1 MQNRL
6 HSMQLCA
13 ITDRRRLSAAT
24 QSEGA
29 LRRQLLGLVVSW
41 TAGGVHFIQL
51 REKDLAAPDLQS
63 LAREMAEK
71 IDHNRSKLLVNVSAE
86 ESAALAVAAG
96 ADGVHLAGK
105 PTPGTALRVRQLFR
119 AADRAAGRTVGIDA
133 IISVPCHTLDDIV
146 VARKEQVDLMLFS
159 PVFEKPAGP
168 QAALA
173 GPAVSFHPATELSSR
188 PERSA
193 VEGPAVSLPQAAPQG
208 LEALRR
214 ACAAAEGIPV
224 LALGGVT
231 SINARDCLTA
241 GAAGVAGI
249 RLFAAD
255 DWRRLLPAN

>member
-24 QSEGA
+24 QSEAA
-29 LRRQLLGLVVSW
+29 LRRQLLGLVEGW

-71 IDHNRSKLLVNVSAE
+71 IDHNRSKLLVNVSAA
-86 ESAALAVAAG
+86 ESAVLAVAAG

-105 PTPGTALRVRQLFR
+105 PTPGAALRVRQIF
-119 AADRAAGRTVGIDA
+119 RAAGRTMGLEA
-133 IISVPCHTLDDIV
+133 IISVPCHTLDDIH

-159 PVFEKPAGP
+159 PVFEKLAGP
-168 QAALA
+168 QA
-173 GPAVSFHPATELSSR
+173 E
-188 PERSA
+188 
-193 VEGPAVSLPQAAPQG
+193 PQG

-255 DWRRLLPAN
+255 DWRQLQPAS

>member
-1 MQNRL
+1 
-6 HSMQLCA
+6 MQLCA

-24 QSEGA
+24 QSEAA
-29 LRRQLLGLVVSW
+29 LRRQLLGLVEGW

-51 REKDLAAPDLQS
+51 REKDLASPDLQS

-119 AADRAAGRTVGIDA
+119 TANLDA
-133 IISVPCHTLDDIV
+133 IISVPCHTLNDIV

-159 PVFEKPAGP
+159 PVFEK
-168 QAALA
+168 LA
-173 GPAVSFHPATELSSR
+173 GPP
-188 PERSA
+188 
-193 VEGPAVSLPQAAPQG
+193 AAPQG
-208 LEALRR
+208 LQALRR

-231 SINARDCLTA
+231 SINAQDCLTA

-255 DWRRLLPAN
+255 DWRQLLPAS